1 MLQRMFRY
9 IFLLQLT
16 ASQVFGQIPK
26 TYTCIRAS
34 SPVKIDGRI
43 NDASWKSAAWSD
55 WFEDIQGIGK
65 PKPRFK
71 TRVKMLWDDQ
81 FFYVAAELREPHVW
95 ATLTEHDS
103 VIFRD
108 NDFEVFLNPSGDTNN
123 YFEFEM
129 NALNTGWDLFLPKP
143 YNKGGKADNSWSIP
157 GLQTAVHVNGSINDT
172 RDKDVGWTLEIAFP
186 WDGFRHQEYTA
197 AHPKVG
203 TAWRINFSRVEW
215 HNRIVNGKYEKIP
228 NLPEDNWVWSPQG
241 VVNMHVPEKWGFVR
255 FQ

>member
-1 MLQRMFRY
+1 
-9 IFLLQLT
+9 
-16 ASQVFGQIPK
+16 
-26 TYTCIRAS
+26 
-34 SPVKIDGRI
+34 
-43 NDASWKSAAWSD
+43 
-55 WFEDIQGIGK
+55 
-65 PKPRFK
+65 
-71 TRVKMLWDDQ
+71 MLWDDQ

-103 VIFRD
+103 VIFHD
-108 NDFEVFLNPSGDTNN
+108 NDFEVFLNPSGDTND

-143 YNKGGKADNSWSIP
+143 YNKGGTADNSWSIS
-157 GLQTAVHVNGSINDT
+157 GLQTAVHVNGTLNSA

-186 WDGFRHQEYTA
+186 WDGFRHKEYTA

-215 HNRIVNGKYEKIP
+215 RHRIVNGKYEKIP